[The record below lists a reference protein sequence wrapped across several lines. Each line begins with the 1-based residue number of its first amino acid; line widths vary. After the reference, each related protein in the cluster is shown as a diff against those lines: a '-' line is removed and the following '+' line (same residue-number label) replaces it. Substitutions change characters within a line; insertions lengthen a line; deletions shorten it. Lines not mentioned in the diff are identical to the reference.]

1 MNEDLPPPSEHGN
14 WLERLAKSLIGAPS
28 DRKQLLET
36 LRNAQRQN
44 LLDPDVLS
52 MIEGALQV
60 SDMQVRDIMI
70 PRVQMETLNDTDT
83 LEEMLPTII
92 ESGHSRF
99 PVISDKKDTVIGL
112 ILAKDLLRYLAEGNR
127 ASFVLK
133 DILRP
138 AVFIPESKRL
148 NVLLNDFRNRRN
160 HMAVVVDEY
169 GAVSG
174 LITIE
179 DVLEQIV
186 GEIDDEHDIDEV
198 ENAILVQDDNRFTVK
213 ALTPLEEFNEY
224 FGTRFD
230 EDEFDTVAGLV
241 IKHLGHLPSNG
252 ETVVIDG
259 LEFKV
264 LKADSRRVHLLEV
277 RRAPRDAVARG

>member
-1 MNEDLPPPSEHGN
+1 MNEDLPSPSEHGN
-14 WLERLAKSLIGAPS
+14 WLERLAKSLIGTPS
-28 DRKQLLET
+28 DRKQLIET

-60 SDMQVRDIMI
+60 TEMQVRDIMI
-70 PRVQMETLNDTDT
+70 PRVQMETLNDTDS
-83 LEEMLPTII
+83 LGEMLPVII

-99 PVISDKKDTVIGL
+99 PVVSEKKDTVVGM
-112 ILAKDLLRYLAEGNR
+112 ILAKDLLRYLVDENR
-127 ASFVLK
+127 SSFVLK
-133 DILRP
+133 DVLRP

-148 NVLLNDFRNRRN
+148 NVLLNEFRRKRN
-160 HMAVVVDEY
+160 HMAIVVDEY
-169 GAVSG
+169 GAASG

-186 GEIDDEHDIDEV
+186 GEIDDEHDVDEV
-198 ENAILVQDDNRFTVK
+198 ENAILVQEGNRFTVK

-224 FGTRFD
+224 FGTAFD

-241 IKHLGHLPSNG
+241 TKHFGRLPGND
-252 ETVVIDG
+252 ETVVIG
-259 LEFKV
+259 RLEFKV
-264 LKADSRRVHLLEV
+264 LKADSRRVQLLEV
-277 RRAPRDAVARG
+277 QRV

>member
-1 MNEDLPPPSEHGN
+1 MNEDLPSPSEHGN
-14 WLERLAKSLIGAPS
+14 WLERLAKSLIGTPS
-28 DRKQLLET
+28 DRKQLIET

-70 PRVQMETLNDTDT
+70 PRVQMETLNDTDS
-83 LEEMLPTII
+83 LSDMLPVII

-99 PVISDKKDTVIGL
+99 PVISEKKDTVVGM
-112 ILAKDLLRYLAEGNR
+112 ILAKDLLRYLVDGSR
-127 ASFVLK
+127 STFVLK
-133 DILRP
+133 DVLRP

-148 NVLLNDFRNRRN
+148 NVLLNDFRRRRN

-186 GEIDDEHDIDEV
+186 GEIDDEHDVDEV
-198 ENAILVQDDNRFTVK
+198 ENAILKQDENRFTVK
-213 ALTPLEEFNEY
+213 ALTPLEDFNEY

-241 IKHLGHLPSNG
+241 VKHFGHLPGKG

-259 LEFKV
+259 MKFKV
-264 LKADSRRVHLLEV
+264 LKSDSRRVQLLEV
-277 RRAPRDAVARG
+277 ERVGR

>member
-1 MNEDLPPPSEHGN
+1 MNEDLPSPSEHGS
-14 WLERLAKSLIGAPS
+14 WLERLAKALIGAPS

-36 LRNAQRQN
+36 LRGAQRQN
-44 LLDPDVLS
+44 VLDSDVLS

-70 PRVQMETLNDTDT
+70 PRAQMETLDDTDT

-99 PVISDKKDTVIGL
+99 PVISERKDTVVGL
-112 ILAKDLLRYLAEGNR
+112 ILAKDLLRYLADGGRR
-127 ASFVLK
+127 AFVLK

-148 NVLLNDFRNRRN
+148 NVLLSDFRRKRN
-160 HMAVVVDEY
+160 HMAIVVDEY

-198 ENAILVQDDNRFTVK
+198 ENAILAQDDNRFTVK

-224 FGTRFD
+224 FGTHFD
-230 EDEFDTVAGLV
+230 EEEFDTVGGLV
-241 IKHLGHLPSNG
+241 VKHFGHLPAKG

-259 LEFKV
+259 LEFRV
-264 LKADSRRVHLLEV
+264 LKADARRVQLLEV
-277 RRAPRDAVARG
+277 RRV

>member
-1 MNEDLPPPSEHGN
+1 MNEDLPSPSEQGN

-28 DRKQLLET
+28 DREQLLET

-44 LLDPDVLS
+44 LLDSDVLS

-99 PVISDKKDTVIGL
+99 PVISDRKDTVVGL
-112 ILAKDLLRYLAEGNR
+112 ILAKDLLRYLADGNR
-127 ASFVLK
+127 DAFVLK

-160 HMAVVVDEY
+160 HMAIVVDEY

-186 GEIDDEHDIDEV
+186 GEIDDEHDVDEV

-213 ALTPLEEFNEY
+213 ALTPLEDFNDY
-224 FGTRFD
+224 FGTDFD
-230 EDEFDTVAGLV
+230 EETFDTVGGLV
-241 IKHLGHLPSNG
+241 IKHFGRLPANG
-252 ETVVIDG
+252 DTVTIDG

-277 RRAPRDAVARG
+277 RRL

>member
-1 MNEDLPPPSEHGN
+1 MNEDLPSPSEHGN

-28 DRKQLLET
+28 DRTQLLET
-36 LRNAQRQN
+36 LRQAQRQN

-60 SDMQVRDIMI
+60 SEMQVRDIMI

-83 LEEMLPTII
+83 LEQMLPTII

-99 PVISDKKDTVIGL
+99 PVISDKKDTVVGL
-112 ILAKDLLRYLAEGNR
+112 ILAKDLLRYLASDNR
-127 ASFVLK
+127 ESFVLK

-160 HMAVVVDEY
+160 HMAIVVDEY

-186 GEIDDEHDIDEV
+186 GEIDDEHDVDEV

-213 ALTPLEEFNEY
+213 ALTPLDEFNEY
-224 FGTRFD
+224 FDTRFD
-230 EDEFDTVAGLV
+230 EDEFDTVGGLV
-241 IKHLGHLPSNG
+241 VKHLGHLPSNG
-252 ETVVIDG
+252 ESVVIDG

-277 RRAPRDAVARG
+277 RRVAEK